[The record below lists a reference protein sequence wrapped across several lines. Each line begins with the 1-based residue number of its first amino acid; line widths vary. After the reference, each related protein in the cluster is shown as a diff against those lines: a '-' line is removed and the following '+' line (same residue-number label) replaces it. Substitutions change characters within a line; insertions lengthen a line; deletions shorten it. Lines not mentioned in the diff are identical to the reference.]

1 LQPAGLEGQHQGG
14 QGCDNRRF
22 RNGHPHILVRPGK
35 ESGGLSR
42 HLGKYSNGRQV
53 ERRNNFCFGEKMKN
67 KLVALVDT
75 VQNETEERDQD
86 QLMDLGEEVLYNKG
100 NVMSMAQMLKKIEDA
115 SIDER
120 AQRAFDE
127 HP

>member
-1 LQPAGLEGQHQGG
+1 
-14 QGCDNRRF
+14 
-22 RNGHPHILVRPGK
+22 
-35 ESGGLSR
+35 
-42 HLGKYSNGRQV
+42 
-53 ERRNNFCFGEKMKN
+53 MKN